1 MVLVLAAV
9 LAGDLLLPW
18 ALLRSTAFCTAGKA
32 AITAVAERAAEAPA
46 EAAVLTAVEAT
57 FEAPLEVEATAQ
69 GESEATTA
77 VALDASD
84 A

>member
-1 MVLVLAAV
+1 MAV
-9 LAGDLLLPW
+9 LAGGLLLPW

-32 AITAVAERAAEAPA
+32 AVTAVVARVAEAPA
-46 EAAVLTAVEAT
+46 KAAVFTAVEAT
-57 FEAPLEVEATAQ
+57 FEAPLEVGAPAEGEA
-69 GESEATTA
+69 EATTT